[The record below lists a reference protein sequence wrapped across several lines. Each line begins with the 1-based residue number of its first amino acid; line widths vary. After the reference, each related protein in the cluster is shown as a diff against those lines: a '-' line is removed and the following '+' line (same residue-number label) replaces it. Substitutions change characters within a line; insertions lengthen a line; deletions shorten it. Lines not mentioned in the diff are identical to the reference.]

1 MGAIR
6 PGTLGASSSLALLRA
21 CGQSCNLGLSL
32 RTSVSNWRRA
42 HLVLQMGGPATPGLA
57 AIPGMSRGDERP
69 WAHLGLR
76 ITSRWKHS
84 RGEAVL
90 LASPLLGS
98 REIRGNYPKRP
109 LSKARRRG
117 CRDGLRTGLGRGD
130 VNLHPSRLPT
140 QLPAV
145 SRRRHFR
152 QPTRPGLSPRPDHPP
167 WGALTAQRV
176 PPLPPPSPKWRR
188 RRRPPS
194 CSSPSSRLGNPSA
207 RKPRPREPDLYFS
220 PVKPSAIN
228 ELFN

>member
-1 MGAIR
+1 MR
-6 PGTLGASSSLALLRA
+6 PELQPRPVPASQGLQLASRPPRP
-21 CGQSCNLGLSL
+21 SD
-32 RTSVSNWRRA
+32 
-42 HLVLQMGGPATPGLA
+42 GGPATPGLA
-57 AIPGMSRGDERP
+57 AIPGMNGGDERP
-69 WAHLGLR
+69 WADLGLR

-130 VNLHPSRLPT
+130 ANLHPSQPPT

-188 RRRPPS
+188 RRRPQIG
-194 CSSPSSRLGNPSA
+194 RA
-207 RKPRPREPDLYFS
+207 H
-220 PVKPSAIN
+220 V
-228 ELFN
+228 